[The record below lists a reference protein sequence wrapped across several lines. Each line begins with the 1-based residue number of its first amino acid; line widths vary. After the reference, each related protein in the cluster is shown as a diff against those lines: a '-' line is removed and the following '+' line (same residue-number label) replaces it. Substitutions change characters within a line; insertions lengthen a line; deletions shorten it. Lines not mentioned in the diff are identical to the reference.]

1 VISVLYVDD
10 EPALLDLTRRFL
22 ERDREYSVDC
32 AVSARIALEKISS
45 RPYDVI
51 VSDYQMPGMDG
62 ISFLKSLRA
71 SGNSTPFIIFTGK
84 GREEVVIQALNEGAD
99 FYLQKGGDPN
109 AQFAELAHKVRQAV
123 QQQRAEARIRDH
135 EQREADIINF
145 LPDATFAIDTSGQV
159 IAWNRAMEK
168 MTGVS
173 AGDMLGKGAYE
184 YAIPFYRE
192 RRPILIDLIFGSQ
205 EMVAGKYPYIRKE
218 GDRYFSEI
226 FIPHLNGGK
235 GAHLWFTASPLYDT
249 AGRIVGAIE
258 SIRDI
263 TERKAAEVEATSGR
277 KLVEGMLDGIPDI
290 IGLQLPDHTVI
301 RYNRKGYEALAMT
314 PEQVVGKKCY
324 ELIGRTGPCDSCA
337 TTQAVITKK
346 TAHIEKFFPELQRF
360 FACTSTPVLDENG
373 EVELIIE
380 RLLDITERRR
390 AEEALR
396 ESEEDYRHLFEN
408 ATEGILIAQGD
419 RLVRVNPLLAEM
431 LGHPAGYIMARP
443 FTDFIHPDDREMVQ
457 DRHIRRM
464 LGEDVVPRYSFR
476 VVTGNGEIRWAEIT
490 ATRITWSGNP
500 ASLSFI
506 VDITERRRAE
516 EALLES
522 QENYRRIVDTAAEGI
537 WQIDEQSR
545 ITYVNRRMADM
556 LGYTR
561 GEMVG
566 ADVTSF
572 MPPGEHVDSVFRKD
586 QQRKGVVDH
595 FERQYIRKDGSI
607 LWTRVA
613 ITPIIGADGT
623 YHGSFAMLS
632 DITDRKEA
640 EAALRKSEERLAL
653 ALSAANEGIWDWN
666 LVTHT
671 AYFSPQY
678 YQMLGYEPNEFPA
691 GYEAWRSLVHP
702 DDIERCEREIFASI
716 GQREGFSIEFRLRM
730 HDGAWKWILGR
741 GKAVE
746 RDAQGA
752 PVRMVGT
759 HVDITDR
766 KQAEEALRLAHHKIS
781 LLGSITRH
789 DIQNQLAALNGFL
802 ELVQEEISD
811 PAYEHHFSRITHA
824 TGRIADIVRFNKTY
838 EQVGVHTP
846 AWHEVRLLAESAAR
860 QGSSGIP
867 LVNELPPGTAILAD
881 PLVHTVFA
889 NLMENAVR
897 HGGTVSVIRF
907 RAGQRE
913 GDLVIA
919 CEDDGSGIP
928 AAEKEKIFARE
939 FGKNTGYGLFLAREI
954 LAITDI
960 TIRETGEPGKGACFE
975 VVVPQG
981 AWRRNAP
988 FGGGPREGT

>member
-249 AGRIVGAIE
+249 AGRIVGGIE

-263 TERKAAEVEATSGR
+263 TERKQT
-277 KLVEGMLDGIPDI
+277 
-290 IGLQLPDHTVI
+290 
-301 RYNRKGYEALAMT
+301 
-314 PEQVVGKKCY
+314 
-324 ELIGRTGPCDSCA
+324 
-337 TTQAVITKK
+337 
-346 TAHIEKFFPELQRF
+346 
-360 FACTSTPVLDENG
+360 
-373 EVELIIE
+373 
-380 RLLDITERRR
+380 
-390 AEEALR
+390 EEALR
-396 ESEEDYRHLFEN
+396 ESEENYRHLFEN
-408 ATEGILIAQGD
+408 ATEGILIAQDD

-464 LGEDVVPRYSFR
+464 LGEDIPRRYEFR
-476 VVTGNGEIRWAEIT
+476 VINGEGAVRWAEIT
-490 ATRITWSGNP
+490 ATRITWSGRP
-500 ASLSFI
+500 ASLSYI

-613 ITPIIGADGT
+613 ITPIIGSDGT

-640 EAALRKSEERLAL
+640 EAALRESEERLAL

-666 LVTHT
+666 LVTNT

-716 GQREGFSIEFRLRM
+716 GQMEGFSIEFRLRM

-741 GKAVE
+741 GKLVE
-746 RDAQGA
+746 RDAQGI

>member
-1 VISVLYVDD
+1 MISVLYVDD

-249 AGRIVGAIE
+249 AGRIVGGIE

-263 TERKAAEVEATSGR
+263 TERKQT
-277 KLVEGMLDGIPDI
+277 
-290 IGLQLPDHTVI
+290 
-301 RYNRKGYEALAMT
+301 
-314 PEQVVGKKCY
+314 
-324 ELIGRTGPCDSCA
+324 
-337 TTQAVITKK
+337 
-346 TAHIEKFFPELQRF
+346 
-360 FACTSTPVLDENG
+360 
-373 EVELIIE
+373 
-380 RLLDITERRR
+380 
-390 AEEALR
+390 EEALR
-396 ESEEDYRHLFEN
+396 ESEENYRHLFEN
-408 ATEGILIAQGD
+408 ATEGILIAQDD

-464 LGEDVVPRYSFR
+464 LGEDIPRRYEFR
-476 VVTGNGEIRWAEIT
+476 VINGEGAVRWAEIT
-490 ATRITWSGNP
+490 ATRITWSGRP
-500 ASLSFI
+500 ASLSYI

-556 LGYTR
+556 LGYTH

-613 ITPIIGADGT
+613 ITPIIGSDGT

-640 EAALRKSEERLAL
+640 EAALRESEERLAL

-666 LVTHT
+666 LVTNT

-716 GQREGFSIEFRLRM
+716 GQMEGFSIEFRLRM

-741 GKAVE
+741 GKLVE
-746 RDAQGA
+746 RDAQGI